1 MTHESRVNSP
11 GSLVVVL
18 VFPSAF
24 LHVEI
29 SVKLLRVYIKWSLV
43 LKHICAGG
51 GNVTFVVYIQFA
63 PYSDVSAAFWATLK
77 GDTMR
82 VVMTAHEY

>member
-1 MTHESRVNSP
+1 MAHESRVNNP

-18 VFPSAF
+18 PSVF

-29 SVKLLRVYIKWSLV
+29 SVKLLRVYTKWSLV

-51 GNVTFVVYIQFA
+51 GNVTFVVLRTFGA
-63 PYSDVSAAFWATLK
+63 
-77 GDTMR
+77 R
-82 VVMTAHEY
+82 

>member
-1 MTHESRVNSP
+1 MTHELSVNSP

-18 VFPSAF
+18 VFPLAF

-29 SVKLLRVYIKWSLV
+29 SIKLLRVYIKWSLV

-51 GNVTFVVYIQFA
+51 GNVTFVVYI
-63 PYSDVSAAFWATLK
+63 YSS
-77 GDTMR
+77 R
-82 VVMTAHEY
+82 HIVMSVRLSRPLSKMTPRALS

>member
-1 MTHESRVNSP
+1 MRGNNP
-11 GSLVVVL
+11 GNLVVVL
-18 VFPSAF
+18 VFPSVF

-51 GNVTFVVYIQFA
+51 GNVTVVVCVQLG
-63 PYSDVSAAFWATLK
+63 PNSDVSTAFWVTLK
-77 GDTMR
+77 HDVTR
-82 VVMTAHEY
+82 VAMAAHEY

>member
-1 MTHESRVNSP
+1 MAGYSYNSVAHESRVNNP

-18 VFPSAF
+18 VFPSGF

-29 SVKLLRVYIKWSLV
+29 SVKLLRVYTKWSLV

-51 GNVTFVVYIQFA
+51 GNVTFVALHTFGA
-63 PYSDVSAAFWATLK
+63 
-77 GDTMR
+77 R
-82 VVMTAHEY
+82 

>member
-1 MTHESRVNSP
+1 MFLKSSYTRIACEQSREP
-11 GSLVVVL
+11 GCSSS
-18 VFPSAF
+18 FPSAF

-51 GNVTFVVYIQFA
+51 GNVTFVVYVQLA
-63 PYSDVSAAFWATLK
+63 PNSDVSTAF
-77 GDTMR
+77 
-82 VVMTAHEY
+82 

>member
-1 MTHESRVNSP
+1 MAHESRVNNQ

-18 VFPSAF
+18 VFPSGF

-29 SVKLLRVYIKWSLV
+29 SVKLLRVYTKWSLV

-51 GNVTFVVYIQFA
+51 GNVTFVVLRTFGA
-63 PYSDVSAAFWATLK
+63 
-77 GDTMR
+77 R
-82 VVMTAHEY
+82 